1 MQKNPIVP
9 FILIMAFGIGL
20 IFFLSIQGV
29 DKKEEIAAG
38 HEEGA
43 AGHEEG
49 GEEAPEGDAA
59 AGEFDPEVAKGK
71 CISCHGGDL
80 EGGVGPALAGTS
92 LSKEEIAEIIKNG
105 KGSMMPA
112 GLLPGQEEAM
122 ADYILTLK

>member
-1 MQKNPIVP
+1 MMQKNPIVP

-43 AGHEEG
+43 EG
-49 GEEAPEGDAA
+49 GKEETA
-59 AGEFDPEVAKGK
+59 EFDPEVAKGK

-80 EGGVGPALAGTS
+80 EGSVGPALAGTS
-92 LSKEEIAEIIKNG
+92 LSKEEITKTIVNG
-105 KGSMMPA
+105 KGSGMPA
-112 GLLPGQEEAM
+112 GLLPEDQAAQM
-122 ADYILTLK
+122 ADYILSLK

>member
-43 AGHEEG
+43 AGEEEG
-49 GEEAPEGDAA
+49 ATTE
-59 AGEFDPEVAKGK
+59 EFDPEAVAQGK

-80 EGGVGPALAGTS
+80 AGQGNFPSLVDTK
-92 LSKEEIAEIIKNG
+92 LSKEEIADVITNG
-105 KGSMMPA
+105 KGSMPP
-112 GLLPGQEEAM
+112 GLVEEANVEAM
-122 ADYILTLK
+122 ADYILSLK

>member
-38 HEEGA
+38 HEEG
-43 AGHEEG
+43 
-49 GEEAPEGDAA
+49 GETAE
-59 AGEFDPEVAKGK
+59 EFDAEAVAQGK

-80 EGGVGPALAGTS
+80 AGQGNFPS
-92 LSKEEIAEIIKNG
+92 LVDTKLSQEEIAEVITNG
-105 KGSMMPA
+105 KGAMPP
-112 GLLPGQEEAM
+112 GLVDAANVEAM
-122 ADYILTLK
+122 AEYIHTLE